1 MDTTFVFL
9 GVAVVILLYTI
20 FYFMGGKDSLAS
32 KVDLLQIQTP
42 IPIDKLTKPE
52 SAKYSF
58 ELWTYVYG
66 SNDPSIQGKYFFSR
80 DAKTA
85 GRSPENLPS
94 PAAITIK
101 NKNIGLKMGSSTP
114 SLILEYNKTD
124 ATTSTNVQITDNFPL
139 QTWQHVIVSVDN
151 NYIDVYLN
159 GKLVKSIKD
168 TIETPSTTS
177 PVSFSATPFKTY
189 LAKFTRTITPT
200 DPQTAWNNYLSG
212 NGENPLKN
220 LMGNYAVSMNF
231 KSDGQDAYT
240 LPILG

>member
-1 MDTTFVFL
+1 MDTTFIFL

-20 FYFMGGKDSLAS
+20 FYFMNGKDSLAT
-32 KVDLLQIQTP
+32 KMDLQQIQP
-42 IPIDKLTKPE
+42 DIAVDKLTKPE
-52 SAKYSF
+52 SVKYSF

-80 DAKTA
+80 
-85 GRSPENLPS
+85 E
-94 PAAITIK
+94 AASIGKI
-101 NKNIGLKMGSSTP
+101 NIGLKMGLTTP
-114 SLILEYNKTD
+114 SLILEYNKKD
-124 ATTSTNVQITDNFPL
+124 STNSTPVVITDNFPL

-168 TIETPSTTS
+168 ATIETPSTTS
-177 PVSFSATPFKTY
+177 PVSFSKTPFKTY

-220 LMGNYAVSMNF
+220 LMGNYGVSMAF
-231 KSDGQDAYT
+231 KKDGQDAYT
-240 LPILG
+240 LPLLG

>member
-1 MDTTFVFL
+1 MDTTFIFL

-20 FYFMGGKDSLAS
+20 FYFMNGKDSLAT
-32 KVDLLQIQTP
+32 KMDLQQIQP
-42 IPIDKLTKPE
+42 DIAVDKLTKPE

-66 SNDPSIQGKYFFSR
+66 SNDPSIHGKYFFSR

-85 GRSPENLPS
+85 GRSPENPS
-94 PAAITIK
+94 IK

-220 LMGNYAVSMNF
+220 LMGNYGVSMAF
-231 KSDGQDAYT
+231 KKDGQDAYT
-240 LPILG
+240 LPLLG

>member
-1 MDTTFVFL
+1 MDTTFIFL
-9 GVAVVILLYTI
+9 GVAVIILLYTI
-20 FYFMGGKDSLAS
+20 FYFMDGKDSLAS
-32 KVDLLQIQTP
+32 KIDLQQKQPDIAV
-42 IPIDKLTKPE
+42 DKLSKPE

-66 SNDPSIQGKYFFSR
+66 SNDASLQGKYFFSR
-80 DAKTA
+80 DGTN
-85 GRSPENLPS
+85 G
-94 PAAITIK
+94 
-101 NKNIGLKMGSSTP
+101 KNIGLKMGNNTP
-114 SLILEYNKTD
+114 SLYLEYVNVVNDTKTKKD
-124 ATTSTNVQITDNFPL
+124 VLITDNFPL

-151 NYIDVYLN
+151 SYIDVYLN

-168 TIETPSTTS
+168 ATIETPSPTS
-177 PVSFSATPFKTY
+177 AINFSATPFKTY

-200 DPQTAWNNYLSG
+200 DPQTAWNNYLAG

-231 KSDGQDAYT
+231 KSDGQDAYN

>member
-1 MDTTFVFL
+1 MDTTFIFL
-9 GVAVVILLYTI
+9 GVAVIILLYTI
-20 FYFMGGKDSLAS
+20 FYFMNGEDSLAT
-32 KVDLLQIQTP
+32 KIDLQQKQPDIAVE
-42 IPIDKLTKPE
+42 KLTKPE

-66 SNDPSIQGKYFFSR
+66 SNDASIQGKYFFSR

-85 GRSPENLPS
+85 GRSPENSPS
-94 PAAITIK
+94 PADITIK
-101 NKNIGLKMGSSTP
+101 NKNIGLKMGTTTP
-114 SLILEYNKTD
+114 SLILEYNKKGESI
-124 ATTSTNVQITDNFPL
+124 STNVVIIDNFPL

-168 TIETPSTTS
+168 DIETPSMTS
-177 PVSFSATPFKTY
+177 AINFSATPFKTY

-220 LMGNYAVSMNF
+220 LMGNYEVSMNF
-231 KSDGQDAYT
+231 KSDGQDAYN